1 MYHNYVITSYDAS
14 NNIKKC
20 VYNIIIMISYITELI
35 NNIKQDDDFIF
46 DIDKEK
52 TYVERLRM
60 TKIFELEHPDK
71 IPVIL
76 QQSKKNIVRLNKKYL
91 FFSIDKNYTIDNI
104 KQKLKDSQIY
114 DYTHLKI
121 SKSDNQIISEEYYDI
136 NFYVNGKFIYNDI
149 TLENLYSFYKDSDGL
164 LKIISRE
171 PIAEQLIF
179 DYPDYLPVIID
190 LDKTQRNTIKYW
202 DSNRYDHKYK
212 LIDPCTYIIYNNIS
226 ILDLFHML
234 QKNNENNEL
243 AWLSII
249 DKKTNKYQSISYNN
263 FSIDDIYSEYKDD
276 DGFLR
281 IYFLYN
287 IDNID
292 ILSFLKLK

>member
-1 MYHNYVITSYDAS
+1 
-14 NNIKKC
+14 
-20 VYNIIIMISYITELI
+20 MISYITELI

-46 DIDKEK
+46 EIDKEK
-52 TYVERLRM
+52 TYVERLRT
-60 TKIFELEHPDK
+60 TKIFELEHPDR

-91 FFSIDKNYTIDNI
+91 FLSIDKNYMIDDI

-114 DYTHLKI
+114 DFTHLKI
-121 SKSDNQIISEEYYDI
+121 SKIDNRTIYEEYYDI
-136 NFYVNGKFIYNDI
+136 NLYVHGKFVYNDI

-164 LKIISRE
+164 LKIIFRE

-179 DYPDYLPVIID
+179 DNPDYLPVIID
-190 LDKTQRNTIKYW
+190 LDKKQKNNIKYW
-202 DSNRYDHKYK
+202 NLNGYDNKYK
-212 LIDPCTYIIYNNIS
+212 LLDPCTYIIHNNIS
-226 ILDLFHML
+226 IIDLYNL
-234 QKNNENNEL
+234 LRKDDKNNI

-281 IYFLYN
+281 IYFLYD
-287 IDNID
+287 IDNLD
-292 ILSFLKLK
+292 ILSYLK